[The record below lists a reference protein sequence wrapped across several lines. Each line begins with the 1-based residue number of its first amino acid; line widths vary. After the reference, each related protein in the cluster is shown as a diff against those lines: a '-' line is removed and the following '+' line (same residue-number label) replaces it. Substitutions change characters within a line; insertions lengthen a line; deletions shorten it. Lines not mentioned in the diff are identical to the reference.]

1 VEESSLA
8 GEQDGEALLPALPAS
23 AISQSSYDLG
33 QSALIRRVLLPRNLD
48 GRILK
53 HKMGQ
58 PICTKCGAELISG
71 TSYCRQCGQPTDES
85 APGSELATAI
95 LGESKDAFTTK
106 RLDSRPTTPGYDP
119 GSDSLLPTATLPD
132 KSGYSWPKLVTAG
145 ILVLLLVVVSVG
157 VIWSLRAGSRAGG
170 AIQINKSLMYP
181 GSRTIVDMS
190 DSGGAVLQM
199 ETPDALE
206 NVRAW
211 YEANLKPTKT
221 LRVTSASVIQKK
233 ENVTVTL
240 VSEDKL
246 TSIVIKQVR

>member
-1 VEESSLA
+1 
-8 GEQDGEALLPALPAS
+8 
-23 AISQSSYDLG
+23 
-33 QSALIRRVLLPRNLD
+33 
-48 GRILK
+48 
-53 HKMGQ
+53 
-58 PICTKCGAELISG
+58 
-71 TSYCRQCGQPTDES
+71 
-85 APGSELATAI
+85 
-95 LGESKDAFTTK
+95 
-106 RLDSRPTTPGYDP
+106 
-119 GSDSLLPTATLPD
+119 
-132 KSGYSWPKLVTAG
+132 
-145 ILVLLLVVVSVG
+145 
-157 VIWSLRAGSRAGG
+157 
-170 AIQINKSLMYP
+170 MYP